1 MNDNNQKLFRMQFT
15 SMSHTYA
22 LVIKSLTREMLDEE
36 KSFIKGIEL
45 PHTYEYD
52 TKKECVDVK
61 IYEDDIAA
69 KKLWC
74 CFEAWFS

>member
-1 MNDNNQKLFRMQFT
+1 
-15 SMSHTYA
+15 
-22 LVIKSLTREMLDEE
+22 MLDEE
-36 KSFIKGIEL
+36 KSFIRGIEL